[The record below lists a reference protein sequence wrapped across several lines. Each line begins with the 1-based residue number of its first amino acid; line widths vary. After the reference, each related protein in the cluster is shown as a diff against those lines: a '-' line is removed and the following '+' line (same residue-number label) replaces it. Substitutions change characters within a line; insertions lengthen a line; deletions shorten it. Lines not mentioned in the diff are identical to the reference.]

1 MTGFFWFLLGL
12 TGLTLTLHV
21 VARLLYVSVGA
32 RMFGQVPWLPSQ
44 WREPLCEGET
54 VHLAAADG
62 TRLEGT
68 YLPTTA
74 PQRHGTVAC
83 CHELNGDRWNTIP
96 FVAGL
101 RRRGFDV
108 FCFDFRNH
116 GNSDRTPGYEP
127 TPWVTTY
134 ETADVRAV
142 IDYLA
147 SRPDARGQGIG
158 LFGLSKGGTAALAAA
173 ADDPRVR
180 AVVVDGVCPTERLQ
194 VHWTRELLADH
205 GPVVAR
211 LLGLTDLLVRPLGAW
226 ARLVVGWRRNCR
238 FVNVEQA
245 ARQASAPVL
254 MIHGGADSHVPV
266 ELARELKQVM
276 PPQTS
281 LWIVPWAKHAGAV
294 EIAGEEYHERIARF
308 FLEHLAS
315 KTERYAAAEPVP
327 VRRVELPAERRAVAV
342 NPLEKVAAF

>member
-1 MTGFFWFLLGL
+1 VTGFFWFLLGL
-12 TGLTLTLHV
+12 TGLTLTLHL

-54 VHLAAADG
+54 VRLAAADG

-68 YLPTTA
+68 YLPCIA
-74 PQRHGTVAC
+74 SRRQGTVAC
-83 CHELNGDRWNTIP
+83 CHELNGDRWNAIP
-96 FVAGL
+96 FIQGL

-108 FCFDFRNH
+108 FSFDFRNH
-116 GNSDRTPGYEP
+116 GASDRTPGYEP

-147 SRPDARGQGIG
+147 SRPDACGEGIG

-173 ADDPRVR
+173 ADDPRVC
-180 AVVVDGVCPTERLQ
+180 AVVVEGLCPTERLQ
-194 VHWTRELLADH
+194 VHWTRELLTDH
-205 GPVVAR
+205 GPLIAR

-226 ARLVVGWRRNCR
+226 ARLVVGWRRHCR

-245 ARQASAPVL
+245 ARQATSSVL
-254 MIHGGADSHVPV
+254 LIHGGGDSHVPV
-266 ELARELKQVM
+266 ELVCELKQAM
-276 PPQTS
+276 PPQTT

-308 FLEHLAS
+308 FLDHLAS
-315 KTERYAAAEPVP
+315 KTARSDATAPAA
-327 VRRVELPAERRAVAV
+327 VRRVETPVECPSAK
-342 NPLEKVAAF
+342 PLEEVPAF

>member
-1 MTGFFWFLLGL
+1 L
-12 TGLTLTLHV
+12 
-21 VARLLYVSVGA
+21 A
-32 RMFGQVPWLPSQ
+32 
-44 WREPLCEGET
+44 EGET
-54 VHLAAADG
+54 VRLAAADG

-68 YLPTTA
+68 YLRSTA
-74 PQRHGTVAC
+74 PQRQGTVAC
-83 CHELNGDRWNTIP
+83 CHELNGDRWNTLP

-147 SRPDARGQGIG
+147 SRPDACGQGIG

-173 ADDPRVR
+173 DDPRVR
-180 AVVVDGVCPTERLQ
+180 AVVVEGVCPTERLQ
-194 VHWTRELLADH
+194 VHWARELLADH
-205 GPVVAR
+205 GPVIAR
-211 LLGLTDLLVRPLGAW
+211 LLGLTGLLVGPLGAW
-226 ARLVVGWRRNCR
+226 ARLVVGWRRHCR

-245 ARQASAPVL
+245 ARQATSPVL
-254 MIHGGADSHVPV
+254 MIHGDADSHVPV
-266 ELARELKQVM
+266 ELVRELKQAM
-276 PPQTS
+276 PPRTT
-281 LWIVPWAKHAGAV
+281 LWIVPWAKHTGAV

-315 KTERYAAAEPVP
+315 KPAWSEAAAAAA
-327 VRRVELPAERRAVAV
+327 VRRVESPTEHRSVK
-342 NPLEKVAAF
+342 PLEEVPAF